1 MGDSISEPDE
11 GNQTSFKDI
20 FFREDSTREKAHEK
34 DDVKLQDGEV
44 ITKTIDGILPTCF
57 SERVHSLVEKSR
69 CLTEIVN
76 LMGRRVQV
84 NALLSKDK
92 EYYIKALIV
101 VPWIAYGHFARI
113 AVVVDLEKPLI
124 LKIWI
129 DGMLQQV
136 EYKCLPK
143 FDTCPIRYGNSDA
156 HESNNKEVSLTLVV
170 DQRVELKNFD
180 DWMIVVAHQLA
191 KFALGINELL
201 FWVNEVPWKVMPIVL
216 DTWNYLA

>member
-20 FFREDSTREKAHEK
+20 FFREDK
-34 DDVKLQDGEV
+34 
-44 ITKTIDGILPTCF
+44 
-57 SERVHSLVEKSR
+57 RVHSLVEKSR

-84 NALLSKDK
+84 NALLSKN
-92 EYYIKALIV
+92 INNGSM
-101 VPWIAYGHFARI
+101 GHFVRI
-113 AVVVDLEKPLI
+113 IVVVDLEKPLI

-143 FDTCPIRYGNSDA
+143 FDTCPIRDGNYDA

-170 DQRVELKNFD
+170 D
-180 DWMIVVAHQLA
+180 
-191 KFALGINELL
+191 
-201 FWVNEVPWKVMPIVL
+201 
-216 DTWNYLA
+216 

>member
-11 GNQTSFKDI
+11 GNQASFKDI

-44 ITKTIDGILPTCF
+44 IMKTINGILSTCF
-57 SERVHSLVEKSR
+57 SDRAHSLVEKSR

-76 LMGRRVQV
+76 LMGRRVQI
-84 NALLSKDK
+84 NALLSKN
-92 EYYIKALIV
+92 INNGSM
-101 VPWIAYGHFARI
+101 GHFARI
-113 AVVVDLEKPLI
+113 AVVVDLEKPLL

-170 DQRVELKNFD
+170 DRRVELKNFD
-180 DWMIVVAHQLA
+180 DWMIVGKKQRR
-191 KFALGINELL
+191 KIINYIEK
-201 FWVNEVPWKVMPIVL
+201 N
-216 DTWNYLA
+216 

>member
-1 MGDSISEPDE
+1 
-11 GNQTSFKDI
+11 TSFKDI

-44 ITKTIDGILPTCF
+44 ITKTIDGILSTCF

-84 NALLSKDK
+84 NALL
-92 EYYIKALIV
+92 I
-101 VPWIAYGHFARI
+101 
-113 AVVVDLEKPLI
+113 VVDLEKPLI

-143 FDTCPIRYGNSDA
+143 FDTCPIRDGNSDA

-170 DQRVELKNFD
+170 DRRVELKNFD
-180 DWMIVVAHQLA
+180 DWMIVEA
-191 KFALGINELL
+191 KRGAVDFVVRNPHEKIMGSCVTGLDLSSRDPCGLRSFENGGIDV
-201 FWVNEVPWKVMPIVL
+201 FKTGVVL
-216 DTWNYLA
+216 KNCKMKEKRLIACLYCLVS